1 MKDLGAP
8 PLGTREGA
16 HGAGELRRRVVV
28 AVIGLPLFVLVLY
41 LGGWYLGALV
51 ALVAA
56 QATRELFAL
65 ASAVGAR
72 PVGWLGVA
80 ASAGAALLAAY
91 EPDFVEWGARVLV
104 LLLLVGLVSS
114 GVLLLRRSGGHA
126 FLASACATV
135 VAPLYIGATLSFAL
149 LLRHIPEARGAS
161 AELPWEGTMLVLLAL
176 GVVWVGDS
184 AAYFVGRAVGRRRL
198 APRVSPG
205 KTVEG
210 SVAGLVAATATGA
223 LMGLAMQDLATVPVS
238 PVAGA
243 WIGLALGAA
252 GQLGDLTES
261 LLKRDAG
268 LKDSGTLLL
277 GHGGVLDRFDAA
289 LFALPTAYA
298 LLQLA
303 SALQ

>member
-1 MKDLGAP
+1 MTDSGSPQPGGGGGAP
-8 PLGTREGA
+8 
-16 HGAGELRRRVVV
+16 GAGELQRRVAV
-28 AVIGLPLFVLVLY
+28 AVIGLPLFVVLLH

-65 ASAVGAR
+65 ASAVGVR

-80 ASAGAALLAAY
+80 ASAGTALLAAY
-91 EPDFVEWGARVLV
+91 EPDFARWAPRVLV

-114 GVLLLRRSGGHA
+114 GILLRQSGEHS
-126 FLASACATV
+126 FLASACATI

-149 LLRHIPEARGAS
+149 LLRHLPEARGVS
-161 AELPWEGTMLVLLAL
+161 AEPPWEGTMLVLLAL

-205 KTVEG
+205 KTVAG

-223 LMGLAMQDLATVPVS
+223 LLGF
-238 PVAGA
+238 
-243 WIGLALGAA
+243 ALH
-252 GQLGDLTES
+252 D
-261 LLKRDAG
+261 
-268 LKDSGTLLL
+268 
-277 GHGGVLDRFDAA
+277 
-289 LFALPTAYA
+289 LPTAPR
-298 LLQLA
+298 LA
-303 SALQ
+303 GGRGLDRAGARCRSPVRRPYRVAPEARCRDQGLRHPAPRARRHA

>member
-1 MKDLGAP
+1 MTDSGSPGAGTGRGAP
-8 PLGTREGA
+8 GT
-16 HGAGELRRRVVV
+16 GELRRRVIV
-28 AVIGLPLFVLVLY
+28 AVIGVPLFVLVLY

-65 ASAVGAR
+65 ASAVGVR

-80 ASAGAALLAAY
+80 ASAGTALLAAHG
-91 EPDFVEWGARVLV
+91 PDFAEWGTRVLV

-114 GVLLLRRSGGHA
+114 GVLLRRSGEQP
-126 FLASACATV
+126 FLASVCATV

-149 LLRHIPEARGAS
+149 LIRHIPEARGAP
-161 AELPWEGTMLVLLAL
+161 AELPWEGTMLVLLAF
-176 GVVWVGDS
+176 GVIWVGDS

-223 LMGLAMQDLATVPVS
+223 LMGLALQDLATAPVS

-243 WIGLALGAA
+243 WMGLVLGGAA
-252 GQLGDLTES
+252 QFGDLAES

-268 LKDSGTLLL
+268 VKDSGTLLP
-277 GHGGVLDRFDAA
+277 GHGGMLDRFDAA
-289 LFALPTAYA
+289 FFTLPTAYA

-303 SALQ
+303 RTLQ

>member
-1 MKDLGAP
+1 M
-8 PLGTREGA
+8 
-16 HGAGELRRRVVV
+16 V
-28 AVIGLPLFVLVLY
+28 AVVGVPLFVLVLY

-56 QATRELFAL
+56 QATRELFGL
-65 ASAVGAR
+65 ASAVGVR
-72 PVGWLGVA
+72 PVGWLGVV
-80 ASAGAALLAAY
+80 ASAGTALLAAY
-91 EPDFVEWGARVLV
+91 EPDLAEWGARVLV

-114 GVLLLRRSGGHA
+114 GVLLRRSGEHP

-149 LLRHIPEARGAS
+149 LIRHIPEARGAS

-223 LMGLAMQDLATVPVS
+223 LMGLALQDLATAPVS
-238 PVAGA
+238 PAAGA
-243 WIGLALGAA
+243 WMGLVLGAA
-252 GQLGDLTES
+252 AQFGDLAES

-268 LKDSGTLLL
+268 VKDSGTLLP

-289 LFALPTAYA
+289 FFTLPVAYA

-303 SALQ
+303 RTLQ

>member
-1 MKDLGAP
+1 M
-8 PLGTREGA
+8 
-16 HGAGELRRRVVV
+16 V
-28 AVIGLPLFVLVLY
+28 AVIGVPLFVLVLY

-65 ASAVGAR
+65 ARAVGVR

-80 ASAGAALLAAY
+80 ASAGTALLAAH
-91 EPDFVEWGARVLV
+91 EPDFAEWGARVLV

-114 GVLLLRRSGGHA
+114 GVLLLRSGEHEHS

-149 LLRHIPEARGAS
+149 LIRHIPEARGAP
-161 AELPWEGTMLVLLAL
+161 AELPWEGTMLVLLAF
-176 GVVWVGDS
+176 GVIWVGDS

-210 SVAGLVAATATGA
+210 AVAGLVAATATGA
-223 LMGLAMQDLATVPVS
+223 LMGLALQDLATAPVS
-238 PVAGA
+238 PPAGA
-243 WIGLALGAA
+243 WMGLALGAA
-252 GQLGDLTES
+252 AQFGDLAES

-268 LKDSGTLLL
+268 VKDSGTLLP
-277 GHGGVLDRFDAA
+277 GHGGMLDRFDAA
-289 LFALPTAYA
+289 FFTLPTAYA

-303 SALQ
+303 RTLQ

>member
-1 MKDLGAP
+1 MTDSGPLQAGTGGGA
-8 PLGTREGA
+8 LGT
-16 HGAGELRRRVVV
+16 GELRRRVVV
-28 AVIGLPLFVLVLY
+28 AVIGVPLFVLVLY

-65 ASAVGAR
+65 ASAVGVR
-72 PVGWLGVA
+72 PVGWLGVG
-80 ASAGAALLAAY
+80 ASAGTALLAAY
-91 EPDFVEWGARVLV
+91 EPDFAEWGARVLV

-114 GVLLLRRSGGHA
+114 GVLLRRSGEHS

-149 LLRHIPEARGAS
+149 LLRHLPEARGAS

-184 AAYFVGRAVGRRRL
+184 AAYFVGRAAGRRRL
-198 APRVSPG
+198 APRLSPG

-223 LMGLAMQDLATVPVS
+223 LMGLALQDLATAPIS

-243 WIGLALGAA
+243 WMGLVLGVA
-252 GQLGDLTES
+252 GQFGDLTES

-268 LKDSGTLLL
+268 IKDSGTLLP
-277 GHGGVLDRFDAA
+277 GHGGLLDRFDAT
-289 LFALPTAYA
+289 FFTLPTAYA

-303 SALQ
+303 RALQ

>member
-1 MKDLGAP
+1 M
-8 PLGTREGA
+8 
-16 HGAGELRRRVVV
+16 V
-28 AVIGLPLFVLVLY
+28 AVVGVPLFVLVLY

-56 QATRELFAL
+56 QATRELFGL
-65 ASAVGAR
+65 ASAVGVR
-72 PVGWLGVA
+72 PVGWLGVV
-80 ASAGAALLAAY
+80 ASAGTALLAAY
-91 EPDFVEWGARVLV
+91 EPDFAEWGARVLV

-114 GVLLLRRSGGHA
+114 GVLLRRSGEHP

-149 LLRHIPEARGAS
+149 LIRHIPEARGAS

-210 SVAGLVAATATGA
+210 AVAGLVAATATGA
-223 LMGLAMQDLATVPVS
+223 LMGLALQDLATAPVS
-238 PVAGA
+238 PAAGA
-243 WIGLALGAA
+243 WMGLVLGAA
-252 GQLGDLTES
+252 AQFGDLAES

-268 LKDSGTLLL
+268 VKDSGTLLP

-289 LFALPTAYA
+289 FFTLPVAYA

-303 SALQ
+303 SVLQ

>member
-1 MKDLGAP
+1 MTDSGPPRAGTGGGAP
-8 PLGTREGA
+8 GT
-16 HGAGELRRRVVV
+16 GELRRRVVV
-28 AVIGLPLFVLVLY
+28 AVIGVPLFVPVLY

-65 ASAVGAR
+65 ASAVGVR
-72 PVGWLGVA
+72 PVGWLSVA
-80 ASAGAALLAAY
+80 ASAGTALLAAY
-91 EPDFVEWGARVLV
+91 EPDFAEWGARVLV

-114 GVLLLRRSGGHA
+114 GVLLRRSGEHS

-149 LLRHIPEARGAS
+149 LIRHIPEAWGAS
-161 AELPWEGTMLVLLAL
+161 AVLPWEGTMLVLLAL

-184 AAYFVGRAVGRRRL
+184 AAYFVGRGVGRRRI

-223 LMGLAMQDLATVPVS
+223 LLGLALQDLATAPVS
-238 PVAGA
+238 PPAGA
-243 WIGLALGAA
+243 WIGLVLGAA

-268 LKDSGTLLL
+268 IKDAGTLLP
-277 GHGGVLDRFDAA
+277 GHGGMLDRFDAA
-289 LFALPTAYA
+289 FFALPTAYA

-303 SALQ
+303 RALQ

>member
-1 MKDLGAP
+1 M
-8 PLGTREGA
+8 
-16 HGAGELRRRVVV
+16 V
-28 AVIGLPLFVLVLY
+28 AVIGVPLFVLVLY

-65 ASAVGAR
+65 ARAVGVR

-80 ASAGAALLAAY
+80 ASAGTALLAAH
-91 EPDFVEWGARVLV
+91 EPDFAEWGARVLV
-104 LLLLVGLVSS
+104 LLLLVGLVST
-114 GVLLLRRSGGHA
+114 GVLLRRSGEHS

-149 LLRHIPEARGAS
+149 LIRHLPEARGAS
-161 AELPWEGTMLVLLAL
+161 AELPWEGTMLVLLAF
-176 GVVWVGDS
+176 GVIWVGDS

-210 SVAGLVAATATGA
+210 AVAGLVAATATGA
-223 LMGLAMQDLATVPVS
+223 LMGLALQGLATVPVS

-243 WIGLALGAA
+243 WMGLVLGGAA
-252 GQLGDLTES
+252 QFGDLVES

-268 LKDSGTLLL
+268 VKDSGTLLP
-277 GHGGVLDRFDAA
+277 GHGGMLDRFDAA
-289 LFALPTAYA
+289 FFTLPTAYA

-303 SALQ
+303 RTLQ

>member
-1 MKDLGAP
+1 MTDSGSPRAGTGGGAP
-8 PLGTREGA
+8 
-16 HGAGELRRRVVV
+16 GAGELRRRVVV
-28 AVIGLPLFVLVLY
+28 AVIGVPLFVLVLY

-56 QATRELFAL
+56 QATRELFGL
-65 ASAVGAR
+65 ARAVGVR

-80 ASAGAALLAAY
+80 ASAGTALLAAY
-91 EPDFVEWGARVLV
+91 EPDFAEWGPRVLV

-114 GVLLLRRSGGHA
+114 GVLLWRSGEHP

-149 LLRHIPEARGAS
+149 LIRHIPEARGAP

-223 LMGLAMQDLATVPVS
+223 LMGLALQDLATAPVS

-243 WIGLALGAA
+243 GMGLVLGAA
-252 GQLGDLTES
+252 AQFGDLAES

-268 LKDSGTLLL
+268 VKDSGTLLP

-289 LFALPTAYA
+289 FFTLPTAYA

-303 SALQ
+303 GALR